1 MQRVVSSMCT
11 GSQEI
16 SALGLFGNYSVPA
29 TNPFVRVKN
38 ARPEIWAYGLRNP
51 WRFSFDSQYPTYL
64 YAGDVGEVCL
74 FVCLLPHPPLKLSFY
89 SKVLQE
95 LLTPEKV
102 QVASFCKFWS
112 SLFSGIPVYI

>member
-1 MQRVVSSMCT
+1 MQRVVSSMFT

-29 TNPFVRVKN
+29 TNPFVSVKN

-51 WRFSFDSQYPTYL
+51 WRFSFDSQHPTYL

-74 FVCLLPHPPLKLSFY
+74 FVCCHTPL
-89 SKVLQE
+89 
-95 LLTPEKV
+95 
-102 QVASFCKFWS
+102 
-112 SLFSGIPVYI
+112 